1 MDERRL
7 ETHPVPVPNRRRG
20 SPARPAGIAP
30 TGASERITKG
40 TPGGRG
46 RPGWQRAVGAF
57 VYLILTGLFLPG
69 CATWTTTEK
78 NDLLND
84 IGNMRRDI
92 RNLKGPTSGGGGI
105 RDQIAELTNRVSTLE
120 GKLSQLGGV
129 DEDLNY
135 RLTQLEGNLSG
146 VRPGGPGPGEA
157 PYGYEGAGPYG
168 GPPTEGGVGTTG
180 IAPSTATQDS
190 FDMAMRAYNDRRF
203 DETIRFL
210 DTYIRENPRSPKL
223 EDAYFY
229 RGEAQFAMAES
240 RRDEK
245 IYEEAI
251 LSFDKFRHDFP
262 KSKHLSASLLK
273 QGLAFK
279 ALGYPSDAK
288 LFFNDVVRRFPN
300 SSEAAQARRE
310 LGVF

>member
-1 MDERRL
+1 
-7 ETHPVPVPNRRRG
+7 V
-20 SPARPAGIAP
+20 
-30 TGASERITKG
+30 
-40 TPGGRG
+40 
-46 RPGWQRAVGAF
+46 VGVF
-57 VYLILTGLFLPG
+57 VSLILTGLFFPG

-84 IGNMRRDI
+84 MGKMRRDI

-105 RDQIAELTNRVSTLE
+105 RDQIAQLTNRVSTLE
-120 GKLSQLGGV
+120 GKLAQLGGV

-146 VRPGGPGPGEA
+146 VRAGGPGSGVS
-157 PYGYEGAGPYG
+157 PYRYEGPG
-168 GPPTEGGVGTTG
+168 GSPTEGGAGTAG

-190 FDMAMRAYNDRRF
+190 FDMAMRAFNDRRF
-203 DETIRFL
+203 SETVRFL

-223 EDAYFY
+223 EDAFFY

-262 KSKHLSASLLK
+262 KSKHLPASLLK

-300 SSEAAQARRE
+300 SSEATQARRE